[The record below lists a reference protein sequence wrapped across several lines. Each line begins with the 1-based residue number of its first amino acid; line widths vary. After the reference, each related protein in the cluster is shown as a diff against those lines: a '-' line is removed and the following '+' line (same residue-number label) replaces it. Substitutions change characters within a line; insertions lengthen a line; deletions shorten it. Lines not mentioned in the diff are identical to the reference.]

1 MILLHFSFY
10 SIVCVTFLLLYSYR
24 RNEAA
29 NVGIVF
35 YTFIT
40 VIWLWATLSLREPTG
55 DPWRYMKGLE
65 YISTLSFSQLLT
77 HEGNIGFVL
86 LNWIVSLV
94 SIKSEFFFS
103 IIYLLCIAPLY
114 LAFREKYG
122 KTDTSTLLMLY
133 LLYPFYLNYLGNGFK
148 QGIAFGFML
157 WGYNCLIGL
166 DKSKP
171 IKGLLLLFIATLF
184 HNSFWIAILAF
195 IAWRYWFRHRSI
207 VWSISILMVCMSL
220 SILGLVEPLVRF
232 ALPTSVIESL
242 SFNEYFD
249 DTSNLGAHYQSLNYR
264 TGFRLDFTIFTVLPI
279 ACFLLLRPPKLNAEP
294 DYDFLKIY
302 CLLASGYFLL
312 SFIPFSDRVAAFS
325 WFLTPYILYQII
337 NTKKYSN
344 VFVALMLF
352 TYSILM
358 LIYTKG
364 YFQ

>member
-55 DPWRYMKGLE
+55 DPWRYMRGLE

-103 IIYLLCIAPLY
+103 IIYLLCIIPLH
-114 LAFREKYG
+114 LAFREKYS
-122 KTDTSTLLMLY
+122 KTHASTLLMLY
-133 LLYPFYLNYLGNGFK
+133 LLYPFYLNYLGSGFK

-157 WGYNCLIGL
+157 WGYNCLISSEQ
-166 DKSKP
+166 SKP
-171 IKGLLLLFIATLF
+171 IKGVLLLLTATLF
-184 HNSFWIAILAF
+184 HSSFWIAILAF
-195 IAWRYWFRHRSI
+195 VAWRYWFKNRSI
-207 VWSISILMVCMSL
+207 VWSIAILMLCMSL
-220 SILGLVEPLVRF
+220 SILNLVEPIVRF
-232 ALPTSVIESL
+232 VLPVNIVEIL

-249 DTSNLGAHYQSLNYR
+249 DTFTSSAHYQSLNYR
-264 TGFRLDFTIFTVLPI
+264 TGFRLDFAIFTVFPI
-279 ACFLLLRPPKLNAEP
+279 ACVLLLRPPKLSTEQ
-294 DYDFLKIY
+294 DYYFLKIY
-302 CLLASGYFLL
+302 CLLASVYFLL
-312 SFIPFSDRVAAFS
+312 SFIPFSDRISAFS
-325 WFLTPYILYQII
+325 WFLIPYMLYEVI
-337 NTKKYSN
+337 NTEKYNN
-344 VFVALMLF
+344 VFVAIMLIC
-352 TYSILM
+352 YSILM
-358 LIYTKG
+358 LVYTKG